1 MENQLVPNIDKIHEE
16 IDSEN
21 WEKILLAV
29 GRFVEGVKAE
39 LGGNGFG
46 YLQCLKSLSISFDD
60 IPEQTTG
67 ADELAWVTADMIL
80 GRFNYEKF
88 RLTVGSFGEIDFY
101 SSHYA
106 LYFGL
111 LLSQFSVF
119 LKFSKENVKII
130 NDHIEILARRKI
142 SSSKVDRWGAFDDS
156 KWISVASEF
165 ASEKL
170 IGSSFLALSEKTS
183 DIVINYARLC
193 KVDNFGGRFVD
204 AVVEHEMSQ
213 RGGPSIVSGEDFE
226 YHIKNMIEANI
237 PGVVV
242 ETTPRTGDNG
252 ADLLVFASDYTIAIQ
267 AKYYSSPVGN
277 SAVQEIFSA
286 KSLYKADFAVV
297 VTNSTYTKPAQEAA
311 EALKVILASED
322 SIIEIIKF
330 IID

>member
-1 MENQLVPNIDKIHEE
+1 M
-16 IDSEN
+16 
-21 WEKILLAV
+21 
-29 GRFVEGVKAE
+29 
-39 LGGNGFG
+39 
-46 YLQCLKSLSISFDD
+46 
-60 IPEQTTG
+60 
-67 ADELAWVTADMIL
+67 
-80 GRFNYEKF
+80 
-88 RLTVGSFGEIDFY
+88 
-101 SSHYA
+101 
-106 LYFGL
+106 
-111 LLSQFSVF
+111 
-119 LKFSKENVKII
+119 
-130 NDHIEILARRKI
+130 
-142 SSSKVDRWGAFDDS
+142 
-156 KWISVASEF
+156 
-165 ASEKL
+165 
-170 IGSSFLALSEKTS
+170 
-183 DIVINYARLC
+183 
-193 KVDNFGGRFVD
+193 
-204 AVVEHEMSQ
+204 
-213 RGGPSIVSGEDFE
+213 SGEDFE